1 MAKCVLILGQ
11 SGSGKTASLRNI
23 DGRFGVIEVINKP
36 LPFKSDIKPHVS
48 DSFDEIIKILS
59 SEKAK
64 AKSIF
69 IDDAGY
75 IITNFYLRNKTA
87 TNPFAVFDQ
96 IAIGFTK
103 IIQTAMAA
111 ADDKIIYI
119 VMHTDTDVNGSVMP
133 LTVGKMLNEK
143 VNIAGMFTICLLA
156 EYAQGKY
163 VFRNQTKGDDP
174 AKAPIGMF
182 ETPTTDNDI
191 MIIDEAIRKYYDIEI
206 KKGAQEAPKEKE
218 NV

>member
-23 DGRFGVIEVINKP
+23 DNRFGVIEVINKP
-36 LPFKSDIKPHVS
+36 LPFKSDIKPYVT
-48 DSFDEIIKILS
+48 DNFDEIIKILS
-59 SEKAK
+59 SEKSK

-75 IITNFYLRNKTA
+75 ILTNFYLKNKTA

-96 IAIGFTK
+96 LAIGFTK

-119 VMHTDTDVNGSVMP
+119 VMHTDTDINGNVLP
-133 LTVGKMLNEK
+133 LAIGKMLNEK
-143 VNIAGMFTICLLA
+143 INIAGLFTICLLS
-156 EYAQGKY
+156 EYENGKY
-163 VFRNQTKGDDP
+163 VFRNQTKGNDP

-182 ETPTTDNDI
+182 TTPTTDNDI
-191 MIIDEAIRKYYDIEI
+191 MLIDNTIREFYDIKI
-206 KKGAQEAPKEKE
+206 KKEQE